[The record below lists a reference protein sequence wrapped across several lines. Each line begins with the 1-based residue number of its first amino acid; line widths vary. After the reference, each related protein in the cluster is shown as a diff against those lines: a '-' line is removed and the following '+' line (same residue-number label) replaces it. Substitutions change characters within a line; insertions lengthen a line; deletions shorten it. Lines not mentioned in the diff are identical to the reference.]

1 MKYTHQSF
9 RVVPLVDFDPA
20 DVFRQLG
27 VVDRCVEEMSPQSD
41 FRFLGFQRSIWIDI
55 SKVKFVVNYEE
66 FVRLVTCWFRHGKH
80 NGPLSRSELN

>member
-1 MKYTHQSF
+1 MKYTHISF
-9 RVVPLVDFDPA
+9 RVVSLVDFDPA

-66 FVRLVTCWFRHGKH
+66 F
-80 NGPLSRSELN
+80 P

>member
-27 VVDRCVEEMSPQSD
+27 VVGRFVQKMGTQSD
-41 FRFLGFQRSIWIDI
+41 FHFLGFQRSIWIDI

>member
-27 VVDRCVEEMSPQSD
+27 VVDRCVEEMGTQSD
-41 FRFLGFQRSIWIDI
+41 FHVLDFKRSI
-55 SKVKFVVNYEE
+55 
-66 FVRLVTCWFRHGKH
+66 
-80 NGPLSRSELN
+80 

>member
-41 FRFLGFQRSIWIDI
+41 FRFLGFQRSI
-55 SKVKFVVNYEE
+55 
-66 FVRLVTCWFRHGKH
+66 
-80 NGPLSRSELN
+80 